1 MIGQQVVLGL
11 LVWFCAKRISKKP
24 IDKNKRKSE
33 KKETKEIDMEV
44 QETHVADAAS
54 TLSIDVLEKRQYMDQ
69 ESLIANPPS
78 PFIRRPTQ
86 PQRQENQIPNET
98 TPEHNRTPGNSRIQK
113 NQGNSRIQ
121 ENQGN
126 LRMQENQGNLRMQE
140 NQGNLRMQENQG
152 NSRITQSLQGLPPVR
167 SLTYN
172 NPPNSKLP
180 IVHQHNTTLPSQ
192 RLTNYQQM
200 PQYVPDMRPLNGN
213 GMMFPPTLN
222 QAESVSGFQQPQQPL
237 QSYQPHNK
245 VPFSLGHKRSDS
257 FPQSRSFP
265 LPPIPNNPGTYQV
278 SQQSAH
284 QGNNQYKID
293 QPSIIQPNVPYLSYN
308 NSRSLPNLHDNIT
321 ESPIP
326 PIPSIPVPNS
336 QQQNNIIT
344 PMSNNVYSQPKTP
357 NPLFKSLEESKNIIP
372 NSDNRDSLKRMRRKS
387 AHNVRGE

>member
-1 MIGQQVVLGL
+1 
-11 LVWFCAKRISKKP
+11 
-24 IDKNKRKSE
+24 
-33 KKETKEIDMEV
+33 
-44 QETHVADAAS
+44 
-54 TLSIDVLEKRQYMDQ
+54 
-69 ESLIANPPS
+69 
-78 PFIRRPTQ
+78 
-86 PQRQENQIPNET
+86 
-98 TPEHNRTPGNSRIQK
+98 
-113 NQGNSRIQ
+113 
-121 ENQGN
+121 
-126 LRMQENQGNLRMQE
+126 
-140 NQGNLRMQENQG
+140 NQG
-152 NSRITQSLQGLPPVR
+152 NSRITQSTQGFDQIHTVSTRKHTVPIPPKQGLQGLPPVR
-167 SLTYN
+167 SFTSYN

-192 RLTNYQQM
+192 RLTNYQQI

-222 QAESVSGFQQPQQPL
+222 QAESISGFQQPQQPL

-257 FPQSRSFP
+257 CPQSRSFP

-293 QPSIIQPNVPYLSYN
+293 QPSNIQPNGPYLSYN

-321 ESPIP
+321 EPPIP

-344 PMSNNVYSQPKTP
+344 PIYVDHSRLSNQVASYPHGVQGSSS
-357 NPLFKSLEESKNIIP
+357 KSTNKQNFNQTVNSGYTAQSKLSNQVVP
-372 NSDNRDSLKRMRRKS
+372 YDERRK
-387 AHNVRGE
+387 